1 MIDGAQLYSPK
12 VTKKTTIRFFNP
24 RHKQCRGRKLIT
36 YQFVTGAVDEV
47 VPVDG
52 RVPLEAALA
61 EHHVHE
67 GQRTLKSE
75 IVAIFNAATDH
86 LPPKQ
91 SVEGSNPTVF
101 FPAFLHRSCPLSGT
115 SKRFIFTWE
124 VEARIM
130 DTHMFYPLQNRCNNH
145 IGSEMGN

>member
-1 MIDGAQLYSPK
+1 MPR
-12 VTKKTTIRFFNP
+12 KKSR
-24 RHKQCRGRKLIT
+24 T

-86 LPPKQ
+86 LPSEL
-91 SVEGSNPTVF
+91 SVGGSNPTVF
-101 FPAFLHRSCPLSGT
+101 STAFLPR
-115 SKRFIFTWE
+115 
-124 VEARIM
+124 
-130 DTHMFYPLQNRCNNH
+130 
-145 IGSEMGN
+145 

>member
-1 MIDGAQLYSPK
+1 MIDGAQSYSPK
-12 VTKKTTIRFFNP
+12 KAKITTIRFFNP
-24 RHKQCRGRKLIT
+24 RHKQCRGRKLRT

-91 SVEGSNPTVF
+91 SVGGFESHRF
-101 FPAFLHRSCPLSGT
+101 HSCFLTSVVPFIRYLKEVNLNLGGRS
-115 SKRFIFTWE
+115 
-124 VEARIM
+124 
-130 DTHMFYPLQNRCNNH
+130 QNNGH
-145 IGSEMGN
+145 PYALPIAKQIQ

>member
-1 MIDGAQLYSPK
+1 MLPSKIELMIDGAQSHSPK

-24 RHKQCRGRKLIT
+24 RHKQCRGRKLRT

-75 IVAIFNAATDH
+75 IVVIFNAATDH
-86 LPPKQ
+86 LPSEL
-91 SVEGSNPTVF
+91 SVGGVRIPPFSLLLSYLGSALNQIPQ
-101 FPAFLHRSCPLSGT
+101 RG
-115 SKRFIFTWE
+115 
-124 VEARIM
+124 
-130 DTHMFYPLQNRCNNH
+130 
-145 IGSEMGN
+145 

>member
-1 MIDGAQLYSPK
+1 MIDGAQSYSPK
-12 VTKKTTIRFFNP
+12 KAKITTIRFFNP
-24 RHKQCRGRKLIT
+24 RHKQCRGRKLRT

-91 SVEGSNPTVF
+91 SVGGFESHRFHSCFPTSVV
-101 FPAFLHRSCPLSGT
+101 PLIRYLKEVNLYLGGRGQNNGHPYVLPIAKQTQQPHR
-115 SKRFIFTWE
+115 E
-124 VEARIM
+124 
-130 DTHMFYPLQNRCNNH
+130 
-145 IGSEMGN
+145 

>member
-1 MIDGAQLYSPK
+1 MPR
-12 VTKKTTIRFFNP
+12 KKSR
-24 RHKQCRGRKLIT
+24 T

-75 IVAIFNAATDH
+75 TVAIFNAATDH

-91 SVEGSNPTVF
+91 SVGGFESHRFHSCFPTSV
-101 FPAFLHRSCPLSGT
+101 APLIRYLKELIS
-115 SKRFIFTWE
+115 TWE
-124 VEARIM
+124 VEPRKIHTLM
-130 DTHMFYPLQNRCNNH
+130 CCPLQNRYNSH
-145 IGSEMGN
+145 IGSKMGN